1 MRNFPDQG
9 SNLCLC
15 SRNPKSQPVHHQG
28 SISRACLMFKRE
40 GPRFG
45 NTEASLRDAVVPS
58 IQTLEGTWEAGV
70 VRQRLCKPAVA

>member
-9 SNLCLC
+9 SNLCPC
-15 SRNPKSQPVHHQG
+15 SRNPESQPVHHQG

-45 NTEASLRDAVVPS
+45 NTEASLGDAVVPS